1 MPGVPRS
8 RAAAAPRCPRASRH
22 REYRS
27 WGRVH
32 PFLLLL
38 LPAQE
43 SAHVPSAG
51 TGVGVSG
58 ARGGLPRQSPR
69 APRAKPACPHLPS
82 PALPGPLAPARRL
95 LRPPCS
101 APGARTGTA
110 PTATGCPAPGTGN
123 AQSVHAPDQSG
134 FHGKTGSVCPG
145 AAEALASRSR
155 PVNPCPGRRRLG
167 RPGGGGG
174 GSLSVRESPKRG
186 GVPKGAA
193 ADRVTPEERGERPA
207 RRPPAHALPG
217 AALRG
222 CRSRVTPAPLHGRA
236 SPREPGGGEPC
247 AAGRQ
252 EAAREGKTCIPALA

>member
-1 MPGVPRS
+1 MGPRPPLPSPPAARTGVR
-8 RAAAAPRCPRASRH
+8 PRALSRH
-22 REYRS
+22 RRGS
-27 WGRVH
+27 LGGAGRA
-32 PFLLLL
+32 
-38 LPAQE
+38 PAAKPPGATGE
-43 SAHVPSAG
+43 ARLSPPAVPSAPG
-51 TGVGVSG
+51 
-58 ARGGLPRQSPR
+58 SPGSSK
-69 APRAKPACPHLPS
+69 A
-82 PALPGPLAPARRL
+82 APAAAL
-95 LRPPCS
+95 LRTRC
-101 APGARTGTA
+101 AGGKGTA

-145 AAEALASRSR
+145 TAEALASRSR